1 MLEALGNLGDF
12 IGGVA
17 VVATLLYLA
26 LQVRQNTA
34 SVHAAS
40 RQDVVESF
48 RNVGRQLVNV
58 DGIAE
63 LTLDGLRRYPDLEQ
77 PGRIKFVA
85 FIADHGL
92 HFQGAFALYE
102 SGALEE
108 ETYRAYLD
116 FFAGFLATPG
126 GAAFWSEYRS
136 SFPPRMSVAVDDRLA
151 AGGLPNI
158 LEMPSYRA
166 E

>member
-1 MLEALGNLGDF
+1 M
-12 IGGVA
+12 
-17 VVATLLYLA
+17 
-26 LQVRQNTA
+26 RQNTA
-34 SVHAAS
+34 SVRAAS

-48 RNVGRQLVNV
+48 RHVSRQIVNA

-63 LTLDGLRRYPDLEQ
+63 LMLDGLRRYPDLEQ
-77 PGRIKFVA
+77 PGRIKFVSY
-85 FIADHGL
+85 IADHGL

-102 SGALEE
+102 SGTLEA

-116 FFAGFLATPG
+116 FFAGHVSTPG

-136 SFPPRMSVAVDDRLA
+136 IFPPRMSAAVDARLA
-151 AGGLPNI
+151 AGGLPNF
-158 LEMPSYRA
+158 LEMPSYRT

>member
-1 MLEALGNLGDF
+1 
-12 IGGVA
+12 
-17 VVATLLYLA
+17 
-26 LQVRQNTA
+26 VRQNTA
-34 SVHAAS
+34 SVRAAS

-48 RNVGRQLVNV
+48 RQVNRQIVNT

-63 LTLDGLRRYPDLEQ
+63 LTLDGLRRYPELEQ
-77 PGRIKFVA
+77 PGRLKFVA

-102 SGALEE
+102 SGALEA

-136 SFPPRMSVAVDDRLA
+136 IFPPRMSEAVDDRLA